1 MPWIAAAVLA
11 GSAYQASE
19 QRRASRSARRQAQ
32 QETAQTMQVQQQQI
46 AAQREQAGIA
56 RERLD
61 YDMAKSRE
69 DRARLDA
76 EAKKIAD
83 ELEAEQRKMAKAESS
98 RMSSMRRGGRR
109 ALLSQERLNPELGL
123 TAYGDMLGTGV
134 NI

>member
-1 MPWIAAAVLA
+1 MPWIALAVLG
-11 GSAYQASE
+11 GSVYQANE
-19 QRRASRSARRQAQ
+19 QRRAARSAQRQAQ
-32 QETAQTMQVQQQQI
+32 EQVAQTYQVQQQQM

-61 YDMAKSRE
+61 YEMGKSRE

-83 ELEAEQRKMAKAESS
+83 ELEAEQRKMAKEESS
-98 RMSSMRRGGRR
+98 RMSAARRGGRR
-109 ALLSQERLNPELGL
+109 SLLSQERLNPELGL
-123 TAYGDMLGTGV
+123 TAYEDILGTGV

>member
-1 MPWIAAAVLA
+1 
-11 GSAYQASE
+11 
-19 QRRASRSARRQAQ
+19 
-32 QETAQTMQVQQQQI
+32 MQVQQQQI